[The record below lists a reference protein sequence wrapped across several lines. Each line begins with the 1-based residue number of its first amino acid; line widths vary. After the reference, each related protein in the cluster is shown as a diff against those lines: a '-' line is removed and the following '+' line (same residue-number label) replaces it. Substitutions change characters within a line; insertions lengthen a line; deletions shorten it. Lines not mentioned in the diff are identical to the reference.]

1 MKNNREIINSAELN
15 GKGKP
20 IAVLDKPNGGSEAEL
35 ITEQKAPVASPP
47 EETAVT
53 TQAPETAPQPK
64 KKNRNL
70 LFAAL
75 GVGAIAASS
84 FGYRYW
90 QYASSHQETDNATV
104 TGHIHEISSRVNG
117 TVSDVLVSDNQQ
129 VQAGQLLVKLDPRDY
144 EVKVQQAQAALENA
158 RRQAKA
164 AEANIALASETTQ
177 GKTTQAQG
185 DISNAQAVIG
195 TAEASLREAEA
206 GVPAAQ
212 AQVEQAQ
219 AGVPAA
225 QAKVRQA
232 EASIPQ
238 AQAKVTEAEAGVA
251 AAQAKLAQAQATL
264 QKTQTDYNRY
274 RQLFQEGAIAREQ
287 LDTAKQAYD
296 IAAAQTTAAQQGI
309 EQAKAQVAQARQGV
323 TTAQAALAEARE
335 GVNQAQAQ
343 VAQAKVQVASAQAK
357 VAQAQEG
364 VTAAQ
369 AKLASSRGGLQQ
381 AQATGQQTQVNRSQY
396 NAALAAIG
404 QSEAALKDA
413 QLQLSYTNLVAP
425 ASGQI
430 GRKTVEV
437 GQRIQAGTP
446 LMAIVSNDYWVTAN
460 FKETQIAKMQP
471 GQPVEI
477 TLDAFPNHHF
487 AGRVDSFSPAS
498 GSQFALLPP
507 DNATGNFTKV
517 VQRIPVKIVF
527 DRNSIK
533 GYESRITP
541 GMSAVVAVE
550 VK

>member
-1 MKNNREIINSAELN
+1 MKNDREIINSAELN

-35 ITEQKAPVASPP
+35 ITEQKAPVVSPP
-47 EETAVT
+47 EETVVT
-53 TQAPETAPQPK
+53 TQAPEPQPK

-90 QYASSHQETDNATV
+90 QYAGSHQETDNATV
-104 TGHIHEISSRVNG
+104 TGHIHQISSRVNG

-323 TTAQAALAEARE
+323 TAAQAALAEARE

-477 TLDAFPNHHF
+477 TLDAFPKHHF